1 MVIYAN
7 QTLRAAHNSITLLLK
22 EMVNSE
28 RISDI
33 DNKISTMKDIFD
45 LQEMYNMKNK
55 EKELEN
61 ELKKLGYIN

>member
-1 MVIYAN
+1 
-7 QTLRAAHNSITLLLK
+7 
-22 EMVNSE
+22 MVNSE

-55 EKELEN
+55 ERELEN